1 MLAKFTA
8 MKNLERWLEE
18 TTEVEAL
25 DLDLER
31 GLELFDLSFN
41 LVTKEQLPQ
50 VGYYLER
57 LSHLWG
63 EHAEQW
69 WLDWSRRRN
78 GSELGI
84 EADFFDCYL
93 QQSVGFDAD
102 IYLDALPN
110 GEREYRPSTKP
121 VKIPSAK
128 LEAIIDESHAEDV
141 PGWSEQIESYLQ
153 LHGNSSTL
161 AELIGALSLTPGAI
175 IYTLLLGNFQLEQKG
190 EDFYGS
196 DSLEVRLCQHR

>member
-1 MLAKFTA
+1 MTILD
-8 MKNLERWLEE
+8 RWLEE
-18 TTEVEAL
+18 TTEVDVL
-25 DLDLER
+25 DIDLSA
-31 GLELFDLSFN
+31 GIELFDRAFN
-41 LVTKEQLPQ
+41 TVTKEQLPQ
-50 VGYYLER
+50 AGYYLER

-63 EHAEQW
+63 EHTEQW

-78 GSELGI
+78 GSELEI

-102 IYLDALPN
+102 IYLDSLPKR
-110 GEREYRPSTKP
+110 EREYRPPAKP
-121 VKIPSAK
+121 VKIPSAE

-141 PGWSEQIESYLQ
+141 PGWSEQIESYLK

-161 AELIGALSLTPGAI
+161 TELIGALALTPGAI

-196 DSLEVRLCQHR
+196 DSLEVRLCPHQ

>member
-1 MLAKFTA
+1 MSVLDV
-8 MKNLERWLEE
+8 WLEKNSA
-18 TTEVEAL
+18 VDAL
-25 DLDLER
+25 DVDLDA
-31 GLELFDLSFN
+31 GIELFDRAFN
-41 LVTKEQLPQ
+41 SVTKEQLPQ

-102 IYLDALPN
+102 IYLESLPN
-110 GEREYRPSTKP
+110 REREYRPSTKP

-161 AELIGALSLTPGAI
+161 AELIGALALSPGAI

-196 DSLEVRLCQHR
+196 DSLEVRSCPHQ

>member
-1 MLAKFTA
+1 MSVLDV
-8 MKNLERWLEE
+8 WLEKNSA
-18 TTEVEAL
+18 VDAL
-25 DLDLER
+25 DVDLDA
-31 GLELFDLSFN
+31 GIELFDRAFN
-41 LVTKEQLPQ
+41 SVTKEQLPQ

-175 IYTLLLGNFQLEQKG
+175 IYILLLGNFQLEQKG

-196 DSLEVRLCQHR
+196 DSLEVRSCPHQ

>member
-1 MLAKFTA
+1 MSVLDV
-8 MKNLERWLEE
+8 WLEKNSA
-18 TTEVEAL
+18 VDAL
-25 DLDLER
+25 DVDLDA
-31 GLELFDLSFN
+31 GIELFDRAFN
-41 LVTKEQLPQ
+41 SVTKEQLPQ

-63 EHAEQW
+63 EHTDQW

-141 PGWSEQIESYLQ
+141 PGWSEQIESYLK

-161 AELIGALSLTPGAI
+161 AELIGALALSPGAI

-196 DSLEVRLCQHR
+196 DSLEVRSCPHQ

>member
-1 MLAKFTA
+1 MSVLD
-8 MKNLERWLEE
+8 RWLEK
-18 TTEVEAL
+18 TTEVEVL
-25 DLDLER
+25 DVDLDQ
-31 GLELFDLSFN
+31 GLELFDRTFN
-41 LVTKEQLPQ
+41 VVTKEQLPQ
-50 VGYYLER
+50 VGYYIER

-63 EHAEQW
+63 EHTEQW

-93 QQSVGFDAD
+93 QQSVGFEAD
-102 IYLDALPN
+102 IYLESLPN
-110 GEREYRPSTKP
+110 REREYRSSSKP
-121 VKIPSAK
+121 VTIPSAK

-141 PGWSEQIESYLQ
+141 PGWSEQIESYLK

-161 AELIGALSLTPGAI
+161 AELIEALALRPGAI

-196 DSLEVRLCQHR
+196 DSLEVRLCPHQ

>member
-1 MLAKFTA
+1 MYAVV
-8 MKNLERWLEE
+8 RHVWLEKNSA
-18 TTEVEAL
+18 VDAL
-25 DLDLER
+25 DVDLDA
-31 GLELFDLSFN
+31 GIELFDRAFN
-41 LVTKEQLPQ
+41 SVTKEQLPQ

-102 IYLDALPN
+102 IYLESLPN
-110 GEREYRPSTKP
+110 REREYRPSTKP

-161 AELIGALSLTPGAI
+161 AELIGALALTPGAI

-190 EDFYGS
+190 ENFYGS

>member
-1 MLAKFTA
+1 MSVLDV
-8 MKNLERWLEE
+8 WLEKNSA
-18 TTEVEAL
+18 VDAL
-25 DLDLER
+25 DVDLDA
-31 GLELFDLSFN
+31 GIELFDRAFN
-41 LVTKEQLPQ
+41 SVTKEQLPQ

-63 EHAEQW
+63 EHTEQW

-102 IYLDALPN
+102 IYLDSLPN
-110 GEREYRPSTKP
+110 GEREYRPSNKP

-141 PGWSEQIESYLQ
+141 PGWSDQIESYLK

-161 AELIGALSLTPGAI
+161 TELIGALALTPGAI

-196 DSLEVRLCQHR
+196 DSLEVRLCPHQ